1 MQDIEDEESAEDL
14 IQVSG
19 LKRVS
24 WKHLW
29 HPNKDFLKTLEASGI
44 QAYILE
50 GTIYGCFVNKVDEVK
65 IETQW
70 FGHHVCGTK
79 NNEGKIVPNS
89 TIELYQIL
97 ELCKPESVEGILFNL
112 DLLSDR

>member
-1 MQDIEDEESAEDL
+1 MCDKEGDLKEDFIE
-14 IQVSG
+14 VSG
-19 LKRVS
+19 LKRMPY
-24 WKHLW
+24 KHLW
-29 HPNKDFLKTLEASGI
+29 HPNEDFLKTLEISGI

-50 GTIYGCFVNKVDEVK
+50 GTIYGCFINKMPNSK

-70 FGHHVCGTK
+70 FGHHVCGNK

-89 TIELYQIL
+89 TTDLYQIL
-97 ELCKPESVEGILFNL
+97 EVCKPEVLEGVLFNL